1 VAHIEKGRS
10 RADERFWQGADDTC
24 HADGALLA
32 AFHQFQAAK
41 AEHEQQAR
49 AAELAGV
56 RAKAA
61 RLRADRGLSTTAV
74 TPRGNDTAAIEA
86 MATAFQVADRQVG
99 GGHLYRSVLTYL
111 RSEISPRLFDPTST
125 EHEGNVFAAA
135 ASLTEI
141 AGWMAHDGGQDHYAR
156 RHFGQAYRLA
166 AASQQPALVANVCAS
181 MSHLAGQLRRPEDAI
196 RIADVGLQHA
206 RQGGAAARLTARLCA
221 MKARGLAMMGNTAEC
236 IAALDRAELVLVRVR
251 DDKPAKWVSHFDEAS
266 LASESALCLRQLGEL
281 KDAEQQAR
289 RVVELRV
296 GDRVRSR
303 AFGQI
308 TLARVLL
315 DAGHI
320 EGSATV
326 GRQVCA
332 AVGSLTSARVIA
344 RLVSLAEALR
354 PHASVP
360 LVRDFLSDCADVTE
374 QKSGR
379 DEETAWPV

>member
-1 VAHIEKGRS
+1 
-10 RADERFWQGADDTC
+10 
-24 HADGALLA
+24 
-32 AFHQFQAAK
+32 
-41 AEHEQQAR
+41 
-49 AAELAGV
+49 
-56 RAKAA
+56 
-61 RLRADRGLSTTAV
+61 
-74 TPRGNDTAAIEA
+74 
-86 MATAFQVADRQVG
+86 
-99 GGHLYRSVLTYL
+99 
-111 RSEISPRLFDPTST
+111 
-125 EHEGNVFAAA
+125 
-135 ASLTEI
+135 
-141 AGWMAHDGGQDHYAR
+141 
-156 RHFGQAYRLA
+156 
-166 AASQQPALVANVCAS
+166 
-181 MSHLAGQLRRPEDAI
+181 
-196 RIADVGLQHA
+196 
-206 RQGGAAARLTARLCA
+206 

-236 IAALDRAELVLVRVR
+236 IAALDRAEVVLVRVR

-320 EGSATV
+320 EESAIV

-344 RLVSLAEALR
+344 RLISLAAALR

-360 LVRDFLSDCADVTE
+360 LVRDFLSDSADVTE